1 MQRTEPEGVAM
12 RWLSVTPRAVY
23 HVSGPLALC
32 HIEREVQRLL
42 QSWFK
47 TTCIVFYN
55 NNSAGLGLGLGLDPS
70 VISRLFCV
78 GRSPELVISRPFGA
92 LPSGCWWPTD
102 TVLVIYRLRW
112 WSTDFCW
119 WVPVIAG
126 DLPPFAGEFPS
137 AGDLPTFWWSPDF
150 FLVMSW
156 PLVISRLFL
165 PLLTLLVLDHPN
177 YGWIDWN
184 FHKMLNNVC

>member
-126 DLPPFAGEFPS
+126 DLLPYASRQLVTSRRF
-137 AGDLPTFWWSPDF
+137 GDLPIFSWCPDLWWFPDF
-150 FLVMSW
+150 FYLC
-156 PLVISRLFL
+156 
-165 PLLTLLVLDHPN
+165 LL
-177 YGWIDWN
+177 YW
-184 FHKMLNNVC
+184 C

>member
-70 VISRLFCV
+70 VISRQGV
-78 GRSPELVISRPFGA
+78 A
-92 LPSGCWWPTD
+92 DLPTRC
-102 TVLVIYRLRW
+102 W
-112 WSTDFCW
+112 WSTDF
-119 WVPVIAG
+119 AG
-126 DLPPFAGEFPS
+126 DLPTFAGEFPS
-137 AGDLPTFWWSPDF
+137 SLVIYRLLLVSSRQLVTSRRFGDLPIFSSWCPDLWWFPDF
-150 FLVMSW
+150 FYLC
-156 PLVISRLFL
+156 
-165 PLLTLLVLDHPN
+165 LL
-177 YGWIDWN
+177 YW
-184 FHKMLNNVC
+184 C

>member
-55 NNSAGLGLGLGLDPS
+55 NNSAGLGLGLGLGLAPS

-102 TVLVIYRLRW
+102 TVLVIYRLLLVSSRHRW
-112 WSTDFCW
+112 WSTALCW
-119 WVPVIAG
+119 WVPVSWW
-126 DLPPFAGEFPS
+126 PP
-137 AGDLPTFWWSPDF
+137 D
-150 FLVMSW
+150 V
-156 PLVISRLFL
+156 LVISRFFRGDV
-165 PLLTLLVLDHPN
+165 LTFGDFPTFSTFAYFIGVRSSQLWVNWLKLSQ
-177 YGWIDWN
+177 
-184 FHKMLNNVC
+184 NVK